1 MQKNQSNP
9 IRIVLAKIGLDGH
22 DRGIKVVA
30 RGLRDRGMEVIYTG
44 LWQTPEAAVRAVED
58 EDADCLG
65 VSLLSGAHMTLVPQ
79 LLEALRARNLDH
91 VTVLVGGI
99 IPEADVPALE
109 EMGVAHVFGPGA
121 VLEEI
126 AQVVRA
132 SARPARQPQLCGS
145 GGAASAAPS
154 ELAASSGAELPP
166 LCVNDINELIAA
178 VGRRDRRALAHLITL
193 MENNRLGGDAR
204 SRLPSPVKEPVV
216 LGITGSAGAGKSTLI
231 AALVE
236 HLRGLGQSVA
246 VLACD
251 PQSPVTGG
259 ALLGDRIRMRFEP
272 DDEGVYF
279 RSLSTRGEPGGMAPV
294 VRDAV
299 PLLAAFAFDTVIV
312 ETIGVGQDEVA
323 VRDVADVLVL
333 LVTPGTGDEVQWQKA
348 GVIEVADIVLVNKA
362 DLPGADTLAASLR
375 HVLGMAPSP
384 HPQQVLTCT
393 ASRGEG
399 VAELWQAVQGARASR

>member
-1 MQKNQSNP
+1 MQPNRHHT
-9 IRIVLAKIGLDGH
+9 IRVVLAKIGLDGH

-30 RGLRDRGMEVIYTG
+30 RALRDRGMEVIYTG
-44 LWQTPEAAVRAVED
+44 LWQSPEAAVRAVED

-65 VSLLSGAHMTLVPQ
+65 VSLLSGAHMTLVPE
-79 LLEALRARNLDH
+79 LLEALRLRHLDH

-109 EMGVAHVFGPGA
+109 QMGVARVFGPGA

-126 AQVVRA
+126 AEAVRA
-132 SARPARQPQLCGS
+132 LARAARTPQLCT
-145 GGAASAAPS
+145 APS
-154 ELAASSGAELPP
+154 DKQAAQAVELAPLDAAEI
-166 LCVNDINELIAA
+166 DELISAF
-178 VGRRDRRALAHLITL
+178 GRRDRRALARLITL
-193 MENNRLGGDAR
+193 LENDSLGADAR
-204 SRLPSPVKEPVV
+204 ARLPSPSNAPTVV
-216 LGITGSAGAGKSTLI
+216 GITGSAGAGKSTLI
-231 AALVE
+231 GALLE
-236 HLRGLGQSVA
+236 HLRSRGRSVA

-272 DDEGVYF
+272 GDESVYF
-279 RSLSTRGEPGGMAPV
+279 RSLSTRGAPGGMAPV
-294 VRDAV
+294 VRDGV
-299 PLLAAFAFDTVIV
+299 PLLGAFGFDTVIV

-323 VRDVADVLVL
+323 ARDVADVLVL

-348 GVIEVADIVLVNKA
+348 GVIEVADIVLVNKS
-362 DLPGADTLAASLR
+362 DLPGADALAASLR
-375 HVLGMAPSP
+375 QVLGMAPSP

-399 VAELWQAVQGARASR
+399 IAELWQAVECVMAAH